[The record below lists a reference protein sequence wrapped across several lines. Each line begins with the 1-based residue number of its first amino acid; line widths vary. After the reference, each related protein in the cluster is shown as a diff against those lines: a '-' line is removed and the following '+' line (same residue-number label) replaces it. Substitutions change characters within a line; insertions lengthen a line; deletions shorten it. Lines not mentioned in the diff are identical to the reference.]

1 MVMLQMIEIA
11 GLILCKKK
19 KTTTTKPKHIFQE
32 EIAEMPF

>member
-19 KTTTTKPKHIFQE
+19 KQQQKQNIFSKRK
-32 EIAEMPF
+32 